1 MAYSGVFKLKN
12 PKKYIGDSSN
22 VIFRSLKERSIMNYC
37 DTSDKVI
44 SWCSEEIVVP
54 YIYEVDRKEHRY
66 FVDFLVKIKTNS
78 GTVVDLLIEYKP
90 KSQTVAPKKP
100 KKRTSKAI
108 QNYNNAA
115 MTWIKNCN
123 KWKAAELYAKNMG
136 AEFVVLHEEHIDRM
150 NFFKTL

>member
-1 MAYSGVFKLKN
+1 MAYSGTYKLKN
-12 PKKYIGDSSN
+12 PEKYVGDSTN

-78 GTVVDLLIEYKP
+78 DEERNLLIEYKP
-90 KSQTVAPKKP
+90 KSQTVPPKKP
-100 KKRTSKAI
+100 KKKSSKAI
-108 QNYNNAA
+108 QNYNNACL
-115 MTWIKNCN
+115 TYIKNKN
-123 KWKAAELYAKNMG
+123 KWDSATKYAKEHGM
-136 AEFVVLHEEHIDRM
+136 EFVVLHEEHIDRM